1 MEPAPVPKQRN
12 VAFAWAIVGLFV
24 LLFAGTFLI
33 AWLYLTADSI
43 K

>member
-1 MEPAPVPKQRN
+1 MEPARVPKERN

-24 LLFAGTFLI
+24 AGTFLI
-33 AWLYLTADSI
+33 AWLYLAADSI

>member
-1 MEPAPVPKQRN
+1 MEPSPVPKQRN
-12 VAFAWAIVGLFV
+12 LAFAWAIVGLFV

-33 AWLYLTADSI
+33 ALLYLAADSI